1 MRNSLLNIF
10 VVVVLA
16 LVLLGGNVMAEDS
29 LAEIQEEGKMVV
41 GLDDS
46 FPPMGYRDDSGEIV
60 GFDIDLAKEAAKRL
74 GVEAEFKAVEWDG
87 VILSLKNGMI
97 DVIWNG
103 LTITP
108 ERDESIDF
116 TQPYLENSQSIV
128 VQADSDI
135 ETKADLADK
144 VVGIQLGSSAVSAV
158 ESEPEVLE
166 SFAEL
171 RQFSNNT
178 EALMDLQTG
187 RVQAV
192 VLDVIVGRYYISQRP
207 GEFKVLEDD
216 FGGEKYGVGVRD
228 GADSFRQALNNTLD
242 EMIADG
248 TAAEISEKWFG
259 EDIVLK

>member
-1 MRNSLLNIF
+1 MKNNLLNIF

-16 LVLLGGNVMAEDS
+16 LLLVGGSAMAEDS
-29 LAEIQEEGKMVV
+29 LAQIQEKGKIVV

-46 FPPMGYRDDSGEIV
+46 FPPMGFRDDNGEIV

-74 GVEAEFKAVEWDG
+74 GVEVEFKAVDWDG

-108 ERDESIDF
+108 EREESIDF

-128 VQADSDI
+128 VQTDSEI
-135 ETKADLADK
+135 ENKEDLAGK

-158 ESEPEVLE
+158 ESEPEVLD
-166 SFAEL
+166 SFQEL
-171 RQFSNNT
+171 RKFSNNT

-192 VLDVIVGRYYISQRP
+192 VLDRIVARYYMSQRP
-207 GEFKVLEDD
+207 GQFIVLEDD
-216 FGGEKYGVGVRD
+216 FGSEKYGVGVRD
-228 GADSFRQALNNTLD
+228 GADSFRKALNEALD

-248 TAAEISEKWFG
+248 TATEISKKWFG

>member
-1 MRNSLLNIF
+1 MKNNLFNIF
-10 VVVVLA
+10 VVVILA
-16 LVLLGGNVMAEDS
+16 LLLIGGNVMAEDS

-46 FPPMGYRDDSGEIV
+46 FPPMGFRDDSGEIV

-74 GVEAEFKAVEWDG
+74 GVEVEFKAVDWDG
-87 VILSLKNGMI
+87 VILSLKNGTI

-103 LTITP
+103 LTITE
-108 ERDESIDF
+108 EREESIDF
-116 TQPYLENSQSIV
+116 TKPYLENSQSIM
-128 VQADSDI
+128 VQKDSDI
-135 ETKADLADK
+135 ETKDDLADK
-144 VVGIQLGSSAVSAV
+144 IVGIQLGSSAVSAV
-158 ESEPEVLE
+158 ESEPEVMD
-166 SFAEL
+166 SFEEL

-192 VLDVIVGRYYISQRP
+192 VLDVIVGRYYMSQRP
-207 GEFKVLEDD
+207 GQFKVLEED
-216 FGGEKYGVGVRD
+216 FGGEEYGVGVRD
-228 GADSFRQALNNTLD
+228 GADSFREALNEALD
-242 EMIADG
+242 EMIEDG

>member
-1 MRNSLLNIF
+1 MKKNLLNIF
-10 VVVVLA
+10 VVLVLA
-16 LVLLGGNVMAEDS
+16 VLLIGGNVMAQDS
-29 LAEIQEEGKMVV
+29 LAQIREKGKMVV

-46 FPPMGYRDDSGEIV
+46 FPPMGFRSQSGEIV
-60 GFDIDLAKEAAKRL
+60 GFDIDLAKEAAKRI
-74 GVEAEFKAVEWDG
+74 GVDVEFKAVDWDG

-108 ERDESIDF
+108 EREESIDF

-128 VQADSDI
+128 VQADSEIDSK
-135 ETKADLADK
+135 EDLAGK

-158 ESEPEVLE
+158 ESEPKVLATFE
-166 SFAEL
+166 EL
-171 RQFSNNT
+171 RKFSNNT

-192 VLDVIVGRYYISQRP
+192 VLDVIVGRYYMSKRP
-207 GEFKVLEDD
+207 GQFKVLEDN
-216 FGGEKYGVGVRD
+216 FGAEKYGVGVRED
-228 GADSFRQALNNTLD
+228 ADSFRKALNNALD

-248 TAAEISEKWFG
+248 TAAEISQKWFG

>member
-1 MRNSLLNIF
+1 MKNNLLNIF

-16 LVLLGGNVMAEDS
+16 LLLVGGTAVAQDS
-29 LAEIQEEGKMVV
+29 LAEIQEKGKLVV

-46 FPPMGYRDDSGEIV
+46 FPPMGFRSDSGEIV

-74 GVEAEFKAVEWDG
+74 GVEVEFKAVDWDG

-108 ERDESIDF
+108 EREKSIDF
-116 TQPYLENSQSIV
+116 SQPYLENSQSIV
-128 VQADSDI
+128 VQADSNI
-135 ETKADLADK
+135 ETKKDLADK

-158 ESEPEVLE
+158 ESEPEVLDTFE
-166 SFAEL
+166 EL
-171 RQFSNNT
+171 RKFSNNT

-192 VLDVIVGRYYISQRP
+192 VLDKIVGRYYISQRP
-207 GEFKVLEDD
+207 GQFKVLEDN
-216 FGGEKYGVGVRD
+216 FGAEKYAVGVRD
-228 GADSFRQALNNTLD
+228 GADSLRKALNKALN
-242 EMIADG
+242 EMIEDG

>member
-1 MRNSLLNIF
+1 MKKRMTLIISIILT
-10 VVVVLA
+10 VLI
-16 LVLLGGNVMAEDS
+16 VLSGAVLAEDS
-29 LAEIQEEGKMVV
+29 LAEIQKKGKIVL

-46 FPPMGYRDDSGEIV
+46 FPPMGFRSEDGEIV
-60 GFDIDLAKEAAKRL
+60 GFDIDLAREVADRMD
-74 GVEAEFKAVEWDG
+74 VELELKPVEWDG

-108 ERDESIDF
+108 EREESIDF
-116 TQPYLENSQSIV
+116 SRPYLENSQSIV

-135 ETKADLADK
+135 ETKSDLAGK

-166 SFAEL
+166 TFEEL

-207 GEFKVLEDD
+207 GQFKVLKDD

-228 GADSFRQALNNTLD
+228 GADSFRKALNSALD

-248 TAAEISEKWFG
+248 TAAEISQKWFG

>member
-1 MRNSLLNIF
+1 MKNNLLNIF
-10 VVVVLA
+10 VVLVLA
-16 LVLLGGNVMAEDS
+16 ILLIGGNVMAEDS
-29 LAEIQEEGKMVV
+29 LAEIQEKGKMVV

-46 FPPMGYRDDSGEIV
+46 FPPMGFRDDSGEIV

-74 GVEAEFKAVEWDG
+74 GVEVEFKAVDWDG

-128 VQADSDI
+128 VEADSDI
-135 ETKADLADK
+135 ESKADLADK

-158 ESEPEVLE
+158 ESEPEVME
-166 SFAEL
+166 SFKEL

-207 GEFKVLEDD
+207 GQFKVLKDD
-216 FGGEKYGVGVRD
+216 FGGEEYGVGVRD
-228 GADSFRQALNNTLD
+228 GADSFREALNDALD

-248 TAAEISEKWFG
+248 TAAEISNEWFG

>member
-1 MRNSLLNIF
+1 MKNNVLNIF

-16 LVLLGGNVMAEDS
+16 LLLIGGNVMAQDS
-29 LAEIQEEGKMVV
+29 LAEIKEKGKMVV

-46 FPPMGYRDDSGEIV
+46 FPPMGFRDESGEIV
-60 GFDIDLAKEAAKRL
+60 GFDIYLAKDAAKGM
-74 GVEAEFKAVEWDG
+74 GVEVEFKAVDWDG

-108 ERDESIDF
+108 EREKSIDF
-116 TQPYLENSQSIV
+116 SQPYLENSQSIV
-128 VQADSDI
+128 VQADSNI
-135 ETKADLADK
+135 ETKKDLADK

-158 ESEPEVLE
+158 ESEPEVLDTFE
-166 SFAEL
+166 EL
-171 RQFSNNT
+171 RKFSNNT

-207 GEFKVLEDD
+207 GQFKVLKDD

-228 GADSFRQALNNTLD
+228 GADSFRKALNSALD

-248 TAAEISEKWFG
+248 TAAEISQKWFG

>member
-1 MRNSLLNIF
+1 MKNNLLNIF
-10 VVVVLA
+10 VVAVLA
-16 LVLLGGNVMAEDS
+16 LLLIGGNVMAEDS

-46 FPPMGYRDDSGEIV
+46 FPPMGFRDDSGEIV

-74 GVEAEFKAVEWDG
+74 GVEVEFKAVDWDG
-87 VILSLKNGMI
+87 VILSLKNGTI

-103 LTITP
+103 LTITE
-108 ERDESIDF
+108 EREESIDF
-116 TQPYLENSQSIV
+116 TDPYLENSQSIV
-128 VQADSDI
+128 VQKDSDI
-135 ETKADLADK
+135 ETKDDLADK

-158 ESEPEVLE
+158 ESEPEVMD
-166 SFAEL
+166 SFKEL

-192 VLDVIVGRYYISQRP
+192 VLDVIVGRYCMSQRP
-207 GEFKVLEDD
+207 GQFKVLEED
-216 FGGEKYGVGVRD
+216 FGGEEYGIGVRD
-228 GADSFRQALNNTLD
+228 GADSFREALNEALD
-242 EMIADG
+242 EMIEDG

>member
-1 MRNSLLNIF
+1 MKNNLFKICL
-10 VVVVLA
+10 VVVLA
-16 LVLLGGNVMAEDS
+16 LLLVGGNVLAADS
-29 LAEIQEEGKMVV
+29 LSKIQAEGKIVV

-46 FPPMGYRDDSGEIV
+46 FPPMGFRDENGEIV
-60 GFDIDLAKEAAKRL
+60 GFDVDLAKAAAEKL
-74 GVEAEFKAVEWDG
+74 GVEVEFKAVDWDG

-108 ERDESIDF
+108 EREASIDF
-116 TQPYLENSQSIV
+116 SKPYLENSQSII
-128 VQADSDI
+128 VQAESDI
-135 ETKADLADK
+135 ENKSDLADK

-158 ESEPEVLE
+158 ESEPKTLAT
-166 SFAEL
+166 FKEL

-207 GEFKVLEDD
+207 GQFKVLTDD
-216 FGGEKYGVGVRD
+216 FGGEKYGVGIRA
-228 GADSFRQALNNTLD
+228 GADSFRKALNNALD

-248 TAAEISEKWFG
+248 TAARISKKWFG

>member
-1 MRNSLLNIF
+1 LKRNLFNIF

-16 LVLLGGNVMAEDS
+16 LLLVGGNVMAEDS
-29 LAEIQEEGKMVV
+29 LAEIKEKGTMVV

-46 FPPMGYRDDSGEIV
+46 FPPMGFRDESGEIV
-60 GFDIDLAKEAAKRL
+60 GFDIDLAKEAAKRI
-74 GVEAEFKAVEWDG
+74 GVDVEFKAVDWDG

-108 ERDESIDF
+108 EREESIDF
-116 TQPYLENSQSIV
+116 SQPYLENSQSIV
-128 VQADSDI
+128 VQADSEI
-135 ETKADLADK
+135 ETKADLAGK
-144 VVGIQLGSSAVSAV
+144 TIGIQLGSSAVSAV
-158 ESEPEVLE
+158 ESEPEVMATFE
-166 SFAEL
+166 EL
-171 RQFSNNT
+171 RKFSNNT

-187 RVQAV
+187 RIQAV
-192 VLDVIVGRYYISQRP
+192 VLDVIVGRYYMSQRP
-207 GEFKVLEDD
+207 GQFKVLEDD
-216 FGGEKYGVGVRD
+216 FGGEQYGVGVRD
-228 GADSFRQALNNTLD
+228 GADSFREALNSALD

>member
-1 MRNSLLNIF
+1 VKNNLLNIF
-10 VVVVLA
+10 VIVLLA
-16 LVLLGGNVMAEDS
+16 LLLIGGSVMAEDS
-29 LAEIQEEGKMVV
+29 LAEIQEKGKMVV

-46 FPPMGYRDDSGEIV
+46 FPPMGFRDENGEIV
-60 GFDIDLAKEAAKRL
+60 GFDIDLAKEAAKRM
-74 GVEAEFKAVEWDG
+74 GVEVEFKAVDWDG

-97 DVIWNG
+97 DAIWNG

-108 ERDESIDF
+108 EREESIDF
-116 TQPYLENSQSIV
+116 SQPYLENSQSIV

-135 ETKADLADK
+135 ETKADLAGK

-158 ESEPEVLE
+158 ESEPKVLDT
-166 SFAEL
+166 FKEL
-171 RQFSNNT
+171 RKFSNNT

-207 GEFKVLEDD
+207 GQFKVLEED
-216 FGGEKYGVGVRD
+216 FGGEKYGVGIRD
-228 GADSFRQALNNTLD
+228 GADSFRKALNAALD